1 MTQTPGAGMTSFDEI
16 YDRPDPR
23 GYFQA
28 LGPWEY
34 QTPHHAQDV
43 FRRLAAAC
51 GGPAATVVD
60 LCCSYGANAA
70 LLNHDVTLA
79 DLYARYTSAAAA
91 GLTTAE
97 LIEADRAFYAER
109 RRSGASRTVGL
120 DIAANAVRYARAVG
134 LLDAGF
140 AVNLETTPP
149 DPELRRELRGTRLL
163 TVTGGAS
170 FLTGRSLGA
179 VLDHADGPVWVAAFV
194 LRTYPYRPVASALA
208 ARGLRTEKLTTRT
221 FPQRRFTGPDEQR
234 YAVEAVAA
242 AREDPRGRE
251 TEGWFHTAL
260 YVSRPTAEAEA
271 EPLAKLLA

>member
-1 MTQTPGAGMTSFDEI
+1 MTSFDEI
-16 YDRPDPR
+16 HDRPDPR
-23 GYFQA
+23 DYFQA

-34 QTPHHAQDV
+34 RTPHHAQDV
-43 FRRLAAAC
+43 FRRLAGAC
-51 GGPAATVVD
+51 GGPSATVVD
-60 LCCSYGANAA
+60 LCCSYGNNAA
-70 LLNHDVTLA
+70 LLNHDVTLD
-79 DLYARYTSAAAA
+79 DLYARYASAEIA
-91 GLTTAE
+91 GLGTGE
-97 LIEADRAFYAER
+97 LIEADRKFYRAR
-109 RRSGASRTVGL
+109 RRPRASRVVGL
-120 DIAANAVRYARAVG
+120 DIAANAVGYARAVG

-149 DPELRRELRGTRLL
+149 GPELRRELRGARLL

-260 YVSRPTAEAEA
+260 YVSRPTADAEA